1 MTAAKAPPRER
12 RLPPFHEARV
22 LVAGDVML
30 DRSWHGEATRM
41 SPEAPVPVVLVN
53 RDESRAG
60 GAANVAVNA
69 AALGATVSLLGV
81 TGEDADAAAL
91 DVQLAAAGVRADL
104 VRMRSARTITKLR
117 VLGGQQQ
124 LLRMDFE
131 DGLPGSCDETLL
143 ERLHPR
149 LAQTRVV
156 VLSDYGK
163 GTLKEPWRFIER
175 ARETGRLTLVAPKGT
190 DFTRYRGASVL
201 VPNRSEFEAVAG
213 RCADDATLATRGLA
227 MLRALS
233 LDALLITRG
242 AEGMT
247 LLREG
252 HPPLHVPASATEV
265 RDVTGAGDTVIAVLA
280 AALAVDVPLPEAVAL
295 ASAAAGIVIGKR
307 GTCALSVTELER
319 ALSGPAEPP
328 RGVVTEA
335 RLVDLVRE
343 AKARGERVALTLGC
357 FDILHAGH
365 VTYLSQLADLA
376 DRVIVAV
383 NDDASVRRLKGPARP
398 LNPVEQRM
406 QVLAGLASVDWVVPF
421 TEDTPERLVCRVL
434 PDLLVKGGDYRPE
447 QVPGQRCVR
456 EAGGEVRILDFMEG
470 CSTSALVARIHER
483 GGAKTAVP
491 ASQER
496 G

>member
-1 MTAAKAPPRER
+1 MTGPAR
-12 RLPPFHEARV
+12 RIPPFHEAQV
-22 LVAGDVML
+22 LVVGDVML
-30 DRSWHGEATRM
+30 DRSWHGEATRI
-41 SPEAPVPVVLVN
+41 SPEAPVPVVRVS
-53 RDESRAG
+53 RDETRAG

-69 AALGATVSLLGV
+69 AALGAEATLLGV
-81 TGEDADAAAL
+81 TGDDADADAL
-91 DVQLAAAGVRADL
+91 HAQLETTRVRPAL
-104 VRMRSARTITKLR
+104 VRLSGARTITKLR
-117 VLGGQQQ
+117 VLGTQQQ

-131 DGLPGSCDETLL
+131 DGLPGSRDEALL
-143 ERLHPR
+143 ELFQPR
-149 LAQTRVV
+149 LAEARVV

-163 GTLKEPWRFIER
+163 GTLKTPGRFIELAR
-175 ARETGRLTLVAPKGT
+175 AAGRLTLVAPKGT
-190 DFTRYRGASVL
+190 DFTRYQGASVL

-213 RCADDATLATRGLA
+213 PCADDATLTHRGLA

-252 HPPLHVPASATEV
+252 HAPFHVPSSAEHV

-280 AALAVDVPLPEAVAL
+280 AALAVDVPLPEAVTL

-307 GTCALSVTELER
+307 GTCALSVEELTR
-319 ALSGPAEPP
+319 ALTGPQEPA
-328 RGVVTEA
+328 RGVVTES
-335 RLVDLVRE
+335 RLAELVRE

-365 VTYLSQLADLA
+365 VRYLEQLASLA

-383 NDDASVRRLKGPARP
+383 NDDGSVQRLKGPARP

-421 TEDTPERLVCRVL
+421 SEDTPERLVCRLL

-456 EAGGEVRILDFMEG
+456 EAGGEVRILDFVDG
-470 CSTSALVARIHER
+470 CSTSGLVARIHER
-483 GGAKTAVP
+483 GGAKTAP
-491 ASQER
+491 TASLER